1 MTNSWTDIKNTD
13 LVLIMGG
20 NAAEAHPCGFKW
32 VTEAMQHRKAKLIV
46 VDPRFTRSAAV
57 ADVYAPLRVGTDI
70 AFLGGVI
77 NHLLSTNK
85 IHLDYVKLNTDA
97 SFLTKPEYTFD
108 NGNFSGYDEAKR
120 SYNKASWGYQV
131 GPDGY
136 VKVDETLQDPLCV
149 FQQMKK
155 HYARYTPELV
165 SQITGT
171 PKDQFLKIAD
181 MLAATSTPDK
191 VMTICYALGW
201 TQHSVGSQNIRA
213 MAMIQLLLGNMGRPG
228 GGINALRGHANVQG
242 ITDMCAYSE
251 VLSGYL
257 SAPTDADV
265 DRATYLAARTGK
277 PLRPN
282 QMTFTQNF
290 PKWHTSL
297 MKAYFGNAAT
307 KDNDFG
313 YHWIPKRDTAY
324 DILAIFERMHQ
335 GKVNGFLVQGF
346 NPLAAVPNK
355 KKLSAGLAKLK
366 YLVVM
371 DPLETETSE
380 FWKNFGP
387 LNDVKPEE
395 IKTEVFRFPA
405 SCFAEET
412 GSFTNSSRVISW
424 KEKAVDPPGEA
435 KTDSEIM
442 ARLFVKLREMYAKD
456 GGTLPEPIQALSW
469 PYVVPAVPSSQELL
483 REISGRALADLYA
496 PPPAPPVPPYPQS
509 KQTAATQAA
518 EAPTAGAGDSKA
530 AAQAVGAGA
539 AAAMASRSPSAAVKP
554 GAATTTASTAPS
566 GAPARGP
573 AGPSGPPIVTTPTA
587 PPIVKAGEQLPG
599 FAVLRDDGTTAC
611 GNWIY
616 AGCWSQAGNLTARR
630 DTSDPTGLGVFPN
643 WGFSWPANRRI
654 LYNRASAD
662 KDGKPWDPTRRY
674 MAWNGTSW
682 AGGADVPDMRPD
694 AAPEQG
700 VGAFIMNPEGVARLH
715 AVGMNEGPF
724 PEHYEP
730 FETPVGVNL
739 MCPSNPKAV
748 SNPAARVYKGDLE
761 AFGKKEE
768 FPYAATTYRLTEH
781 LHYWT
786 KHARSNAIVQPAP
799 FVEIGEELAR
809 EKGIKQGDRV
819 KVRSNRG
826 EVIAACV
833 VTKRMKALDVNGKK
847 VHHVGIPIHWGFK
860 GVTQNGYLANAL
872 TPFVGDANSQTP
884 EFKAFLVNIEKA

>member
-57 ADVYAPLRVGTDI
+57 ADVYAPIRVGTDI
-70 AFLGGVI
+70 AFLAGVI
-77 NHLLSTNK
+77 NYMLSKDK
-85 IHLDYVKLNTDA
+85 IHLEYAKLNTDITFLVKDSY
-97 SFLTKPEYTFD
+97 SFE
-108 NGNFSGYDEAKR
+108 NGLFSGYNEGKR
-120 SYNKASWGYQV
+120 NYDKSSWGYQM
-131 GPDGY
+131 GADGF
-136 VKVDETLQDPLCV
+136 VKVDETLQDPNCV
-149 FQQMKK
+149 YQQMKR
-155 HYARYTPELV
+155 HFARYTPELV

-171 PKDQFLKIAD
+171 PQDKFLQIAE
-181 MLAATSTPDK
+181 MIAATSDPTK

-201 TQHSVGSQNIRA
+201 TQHTVGSQNIRT
-213 MAMIQLLLGNMGRPG
+213 MAMIQLLLGNVGRPG

-251 VLSGYL
+251 VLSGYQ
-257 SAPTDADV
+257 SSPTEADV
-265 DRATYLAARTGK
+265 DRETYLKTRTGK

-282 QMTFTQNF
+282 QMAFTQNF
-290 PKWHTSL
+290 PKWNTSL
-297 MKAYFGNAAT
+297 MKAYYGAAAT
-307 KDNDFG
+307 KENDFC
-313 YHWIPKRDTAY
+313 YDWLPKRDGAY
-324 DILAIFERMHQ
+324 DILATFERMHQ
-335 GKVNGFLVQGF
+335 GKINGFIVQGF

-371 DPLETETSE
+371 DPLETETGE

-387 LNDVKPEE
+387 LNDVNPKE
-395 IKTEVFRFPA
+395 IQTEVFRLPTA
-405 SCFAEET
+405 CFAEET

-435 KTDSEIM
+435 KVDSEIVST
-442 ARLFVKLREMYAKD
+442 LFMKLRAMYAKD
-456 GGTLPEPIQALSW
+456 GGTLPEPVAALAW
-469 PYVVPAVPSSQELL
+469 PYINANKPSPQEVL
-483 REISGRALADLYA
+483 REISGRALADVYA
-496 PPPAPPVPPYPQS
+496 PPPLPKLDASGKPIPVPP
-509 KQTAATQAA
+509 
-518 EAPTAGAGDSKA
+518 
-530 AAQAVGAGA
+530 
-539 AAAMASRSPSAAVKP
+539 
-554 GAATTTASTAPS
+554 
-566 GAPARGP
+566 
-573 AGPSGPPIVTTPTA
+573 PPPNA
-587 PPIVKAGEQLPG
+587 PPPQPAVKAGEQLPG
-599 FAVLRDDGTTAC
+599 FALLKDDGTTSC

-630 DTSDPTGLGVFPN
+630 DNSDPTGLGVYGN
-643 WGFSWPANRRI
+643 WGFAWPANRRI

-662 KDGKPWDPTRRY
+662 RNGKPWDPSRKY
-674 MAWNGTSW
+674 LAWNGTSW
-682 AGGADVPDMRPD
+682 AGGADIPDMRPD
-694 AAPEQG
+694 AAPDQN
-700 VGAFIMNPEGVARLH
+700 VGAFIMNPEGVARLY

-730 FETPVGVNL
+730 FEDPVGVNL

-748 SNPAARVYKGDLE
+748 SNPAARVYKGDME

-781 LHYWT
+781 LHFWT
-786 KHARSNAIVQPAP
+786 KHSRSNAIVQPAP
-799 FVEIGEELAR
+799 FVEIGEDLAK

-819 KVRSNRG
+819 KVKSNRG
-826 EVIAACV
+826 EVVAACV
-833 VTKRMKALDVNGKK
+833 VTKRMKGMTVNGKT

>member
-32 VTEAMQHRKAKLIV
+32 VTEAMQHRKAKLVV

-57 ADVYAPLRVGTDI
+57 ADYYAPIRVGTDI

-77 NHLLSTNK
+77 NYLLSNNK

-97 SFLTKPEYTFD
+97 TFLVKEGYAFD
-108 NGNFSGYDEAKR
+108 NGFFSGYNADRR
-120 SYNKASWGYQV
+120 SYDKATWGYQL
-131 GPDGY
+131 GADGF
-136 VKVDETLQDPLCV
+136 VKVDDTLQDPQCV

-165 SQITGT
+165 SKITGT
-171 PKDQFLKIAD
+171 PKDQFLKVCE
-181 MLAATSTPDK
+181 MLAATSAPDK

-201 TQHSVGSQNIRA
+201 TQHSHGSQNIRT

-228 GGINALRGHANVQG
+228 GGVNALRGHANVQG
-242 ITDMCAYSE
+242 ITDMCALPE
-251 VLSGYL
+251 NLSGYMN
-257 SAPTDADV
+257 APTDAD
-265 DRATYLAARTGK
+265 DTRAKYLEVRTGK

-282 QMTFTQNF
+282 QMAFTQNF

-297 MKAYFGNAAT
+297 MKAYYGNAAT
-307 KDNDFG
+307 KDNDFA
-313 YHWIPKRDTAY
+313 YDWLPKRDGAY
-324 DILAIFERMHQ
+324 DVLAMFERMHQ
-335 GKVNGFLVQGF
+335 GKMNGFICQGF

-366 YLVVM
+366 YLVVL

-395 IKTEVFRFPA
+395 IKTEVFRLPTA
-405 SCFAEET
+405 CFAEET
-412 GSFTNSSRVISW
+412 GTFTNSSRVISW

-435 KTDSEIM
+435 KPDSEIV
-442 ARLFVKLREMYAKD
+442 ARLFMKLRAMYAKD
-456 GGTLPEPIQALSW
+456 GGTLPEPVAALSW
-469 PYVVPAVPSSQELL
+469 PYLNGNVPQPGEVL
-483 REISGRALADLYA
+483 REISGRALEDVLA
-496 PPPAPPVPPYPQS
+496 PVDPKNPKEPPKVLVKKGDQVPS
-509 KQTAATQAA
+509 
-518 EAPTAGAGDSKA
+518 
-530 AAQAVGAGA
+530 
-539 AAAMASRSPSAAVKP
+539 
-554 GAATTTASTAPS
+554 
-566 GAPARGP
+566 
-573 AGPSGPPIVTTPTA
+573 
-587 PPIVKAGEQLPG
+587 
-599 FAVLRDDGTTAC
+599 FAFLRDDGSTSC

-616 AGCWSQAGNLTARR
+616 SGCWGPAGNLTARR

-643 WGFSWPANRRI
+643 WGYAWPVNRRI

-662 KDGKPWDPTRRY
+662 ANGKPWDPSRKY
-674 MAWNGTSW
+674 LAWNGSSW

-700 VGAFIMNPEGVARLH
+700 VGAFIMNPEGVARLY
-715 AVGMNEGPF
+715 AVGMAEGPF

-739 MCPSNPKAV
+739 MCPTNPKAV

-781 LHYWT
+781 LHFWT
-786 KHARSNAIVQPAP
+786 KHSRSNAIVQPAP
-799 FVEIGEELAR
+799 FVEIGEELAK

-826 EVIAACV
+826 EVVAACV
-833 VTKRMKALDVNGKK
+833 VTKRMKAMDVNGKK

-884 EFKAFLVNIEKA
+884 EYKAFLVNIEKA

>member
-32 VTEAMQHRKAKLIV
+32 VTEAMQIRKAKLIV

-57 ADVYAPLRVGTDI
+57 ADVYAPIRVGTDI
-70 AFLGGVI
+70 AFLAGVI
-77 NHLLSTNK
+77 NYLLSNNK
-85 IHLDYVKLNTDA
+85 IHLDYVKMNTDV
-97 SFLTKPEYTFD
+97 SFLVKADYKFD
-108 NGNFSGYDEAKR
+108 NGFFSGYDESKR
-120 SYNKASWGYQV
+120 SYNKASWGYQI
-131 GPDGY
+131 GDDGF

-149 FQQMKK
+149 YQQMKA
-155 HYARYTPELV
+155 HFSRYTPELV
-165 SQITGT
+165 SKITGT
-171 PKDQFLKIAD
+171 PKDQFLKIAQ
-181 MLAATSTPDK
+181 MLGETSAPDK

-201 TQHSVGSQNIRA
+201 TQHSVGSQNIRT

-228 GGINALRGHANVQG
+228 GGVNALRGHANVQG

-257 SAPTDADV
+257 SSPTDADV
-265 DRATYLAARTGK
+265 DRDTYLKARTGK

-282 QMTFTQNF
+282 QMAFTQNF

-297 MKAYFGNAAT
+297 MKAYYGDKAT
-307 KDNDFG
+307 AENNFAYD
-313 YHWIPKRDTAY
+313 WMPKRDTAY

-335 GKVNGFLVQGF
+335 GKVNGFIVQGF

-355 KKLSAGLAKLK
+355 KKLSAALAKLK
-366 YLVVM
+366 YLVVI

-387 LNDVKPEE
+387 LNDADPSK
-395 IKTEVFRFPA
+395 IATEVIRLPA
-405 SCFAEET
+405 TCFAEEAGT
-412 GSFTNSSRVISW
+412 FTNSSRVINW
-424 KEKAVDPPGEA
+424 KERAVEPPGEA
-435 KTDSEIM
+435 KVDSEIF
-442 ARLFVKLREMYAKD
+442 ARLFVKLKGMYAKD
-456 GGTLPEPIQALSW
+456 GGTLPEPIAALAW
-469 PYVVPAVPSSQELL
+469 PYIIANVPNAGEVL
-483 REISGRALADLYA
+483 REINGKALADVFALPVAGAVVDPKA
-496 PPPAPPVPPYPQS
+496 PPAAPPVPL
-509 KQTAATQAA
+509 
-518 EAPTAGAGDSKA
+518 
-530 AAQAVGAGA
+530 
-539 AAAMASRSPSAAVKP
+539 
-554 GAATTTASTAPS
+554 
-566 GAPARGP
+566 
-573 AGPSGPPIVTTPTA
+573 
-587 PPIVKAGEQLPG
+587 VKAGDQVPG
-599 FAVLRDDGTTAC
+599 FAVLRDDGSTSC

-616 AGCWSQAGNLTARR
+616 AGCWGPTGNLTARR
-630 DTSDPTGLGVFPN
+630 DTSDPTGLGVFQN
-643 WGFSWPANRRI
+643 WGYSWPANRRI

-662 KDGKPWDPTRRY
+662 KDGKPWDPSRKY
-674 MAWNGTSW
+674 LAWNGKSW

-700 VGAFIMNPEGVARLH
+700 VGAFIMNPEGVARFH

-739 MCPSNPKAV
+739 MCPTNPKAV

-781 LHYWT
+781 MHFWT
-786 KHARSNAIVQPAP
+786 KHARSSAIVQPAP
-799 FVEIGEELAR
+799 FVEIGEELAK
-809 EKGIKQGDRV
+809 EKGIKQGDKV

-826 EVIAACV
+826 EVVAACV
-833 VTKRMKALDVNGKK
+833 VTKRMKGLDVNGKR

-884 EFKAFLVNIEKA
+884 EFKAFLVNIEKV

>member
-32 VTEAMQHRKAKLIV
+32 VTEAMQHRKAKLVV

-57 ADVYAPLRVGTDI
+57 ADYYAPIRVGTDI

-77 NHLLSTNK
+77 NYLLSNNK

-97 SFLTKPEYTFD
+97 TFLVKEGYAFD
-108 NGNFSGYDEAKR
+108 NGFFSGYNADKR
-120 SYNKASWGYQV
+120 SYDKASWGYQL
-131 GPDGY
+131 GADGF
-136 VKVDETLQDPLCV
+136 VKVDDTLQDPQCV

-171 PKDQFLKIAD
+171 PKDKFLKVCE
-181 MLAATSTPDK
+181 MLAGTSVPDK

-201 TQHSVGSQNIRA
+201 TQHSHGSQNIRT

-228 GGINALRGHANVQG
+228 GGVNALRGHANVQG
-242 ITDMCAYSE
+242 ITDMCALPE
-251 VLSGYL
+251 NLSGYMN
-257 SAPTDADV
+257 APTDAD
-265 DRATYLAARTGK
+265 DTRAKYLEVRTGK

-282 QMTFTQNF
+282 QMAFTQNF

-297 MKAYFGNAAT
+297 MKAYYGNAAT
-307 KDNDFG
+307 KDNDFA
-313 YHWIPKRDTAY
+313 YDWLPKRDGAY
-324 DILAIFERMHQ
+324 DVLAMFERMHQ
-335 GKVNGFLVQGF
+335 GKMNGFICQGF

-366 YLVVM
+366 YLVVL

-395 IKTEVFRFPA
+395 IKTEVFRLPTA
-405 SCFAEET
+405 CFAEET
-412 GSFTNSSRVISW
+412 GTFTNSSRVISW

-435 KTDSEIM
+435 KPDSEIV
-442 ARLFVKLREMYAKD
+442 ARLFMKLRAMYAKD
-456 GGTLPEPIQALSW
+456 GGTLPEPVAALSW
-469 PYVVPAVPSSQELL
+469 PYLNGNVPQPGEVL
-483 REISGRALADLYA
+483 REISGRALEDVLA
-496 PPPAPPVPPYPQS
+496 PVDPKNPKEPPKVLVKKGDQVPS
-509 KQTAATQAA
+509 
-518 EAPTAGAGDSKA
+518 
-530 AAQAVGAGA
+530 
-539 AAAMASRSPSAAVKP
+539 
-554 GAATTTASTAPS
+554 
-566 GAPARGP
+566 
-573 AGPSGPPIVTTPTA
+573 
-587 PPIVKAGEQLPG
+587 
-599 FAVLRDDGTTAC
+599 FAFLRDDGTTSC

-616 AGCWSQAGNLTARR
+616 SGCWGPAGNLTARR

-643 WGFSWPANRRI
+643 WGYAWPVNRRI

-662 KDGKPWDPTRRY
+662 ANGKPWDPSRKY
-674 MAWNGTSW
+674 LAWNGSSW

-700 VGAFIMNPEGVARLH
+700 VGAFIMNPEGVARLY
-715 AVGMNEGPF
+715 AVGMAEGPF

-739 MCPSNPKAV
+739 MCPTNPKAV

-781 LHYWT
+781 LHFWT
-786 KHARSNAIVQPAP
+786 KHSRSNAIVQPAP
-799 FVEIGEELAR
+799 FVEIGEELAK

-826 EVIAACV
+826 EVVAACV
-833 VTKRMKALDVNGKK
+833 VTKRMKAMDVNGKK

-884 EFKAFLVNIEKA
+884 EYKAFLVNIEKA

>member
-13 LVLIMGG
+13 LVLVMGG

-46 VDPRFTRSAAV
+46 VDPRFTRTAAV
-57 ADVYAPLRVGTDI
+57 ADYYAPIRVGTDI
-70 AFLGGVI
+70 AFLAGVI
-77 NHLLSTNK
+77 NHLLSSDK

-97 SFLTKPEYTFD
+97 SFLVKDGYSFD
-108 NGNFSGYDEAKR
+108 NGFFSGYNEAKR
-120 SYNKASWGYQV
+120 SYDKASWGYQM
-131 GPDGY
+131 GEDGF
-136 VKVDETLQDPLCV
+136 VKVDDSLQNPQCV

-165 SQITGT
+165 SKITGT
-171 PKDQFLKIAD
+171 PQVQFLKVCE
-181 MLAATSTPDK
+181 MMAATAATDK

-201 TQHSVGSQNIRA
+201 TQHSVGSQNIRT

-251 VLSGYL
+251 VLSGYQ

-265 DRATYLAARTGK
+265 DRATFLAARTGK
-277 PLRPN
+277 PLRPG
-282 QMTFTQNF
+282 QMAFTQNF
-290 PKWHTSL
+290 AKWNTSL
-297 MKAYFGNAAT
+297 MKAYYGAAAT
-307 KDNDFG
+307 KDNDFA
-313 YHWIPKRDTAY
+313 YDWLPKRDTGY
-324 DILAIFERMHQ
+324 DILAMFERMHQ
-335 GKVNGFLVQGF
+335 GKMNGFLCQGF

-355 KKLSAGLAKLK
+355 KKLSQALAKLK
-366 YLVVM
+366 FLVVM
-371 DPLETETSE
+371 DPLETETGE

-387 LNDVKPEE
+387 LNDVDPTK
-395 IKTEVFRFPA
+395 IATEVFRFPA
-405 SCFAEET
+405 TCFAEEAGT
-412 GSFTNSSRVISW
+412 FTNSSRVIAW

-442 ARLFVKLREMYAKD
+442 SRLFVKLRGLYAKD
-456 GGTLPEPIQALSW
+456 GGALPEPIAALSW
-469 PYVVPAVPSSQELL
+469 PYINANSPSPAEVL
-483 REISGRALADLYA
+483 REINGKALADVFALPAAA
-496 PPPAPPVPPYPQS
+496 PAAAVAGALPAVAAAPT
-509 KQTAATQAA
+509 TAAAPA
-518 EAPTAGAGDSKA
+518 VAPT
-530 AAQAVGAGA
+530 
-539 AAAMASRSPSAAVKP
+539 PL
-554 GAATTTASTAPS
+554 
-566 GAPARGP
+566 
-573 AGPSGPPIVTTPTA
+573 
-587 PPIVKAGEQLPG
+587 VKAGEQLPG
-599 FAVLRDDGTTAC
+599 FALLRDDGSTSC

-616 AGCWSQAGNLTARR
+616 CGSWSQAGNLTARR
-630 DTSDPTGLGVFPN
+630 DNSDPSGLGVYAN
-643 WGFSWPANRRI
+643 WGFAWPANRRI

-662 KDGKPWDPTRRY
+662 AAGKPWDPSRKY
-674 MAWNGTSW
+674 LAWSGSSW

-700 VGAFIMNPEGVARLH
+700 VGAFIMNPEGVARLY
-715 AVGMNEGPF
+715 AVGLAEGPF

-781 LHYWT
+781 FHYWT
-786 KHARSNAIVQPAP
+786 KHSRSNAITQPAP
-799 FVEIGEELAR
+799 FVEIGEELAK
-809 EKGIKQGDRV
+809 EKGIKQGDMV

-826 EVIAACV
+826 EVLAACV
-833 VTKRMKALDVNGKK
+833 VTKRMKGLDVNGKR

-884 EFKAFLVNIEKA
+884 EFKAFLVNIEKVA

>member
-32 VTEAMQHRKAKLIV
+32 VTEAMQHRKAKLVV

-57 ADVYAPLRVGTDI
+57 ADYYAPIRVGTDI

-77 NHLLSTNK
+77 NYLLSNNK

-97 SFLTKPEYTFD
+97 AFLVKEGYAFD
-108 NGNFSGYDEAKR
+108 NGFFSGYNADRR
-120 SYNKASWGYQV
+120 SYDKATWGYQL
-131 GPDGY
+131 GADGF
-136 VKVDETLQDPLCV
+136 VKVDDTLQDPQCV

-165 SQITGT
+165 SKITGT
-171 PKDQFLKIAD
+171 PKDQFLKVCE
-181 MLAATSTPDK
+181 MLAATSAPDK

-201 TQHSVGSQNIRA
+201 TQHSHGSQNIRT

-228 GGINALRGHANVQG
+228 GGVNALRGHANVQG
-242 ITDMCAYSE
+242 ITDMCALPE
-251 VLSGYL
+251 NLSGYMN
-257 SAPTDADV
+257 APTDAD
-265 DRATYLAARTGK
+265 DTRAKYLEVRTGK

-282 QMTFTQNF
+282 QMAFTQNF

-297 MKAYFGNAAT
+297 MKAYYGNAAT
-307 KDNDFG
+307 KDNDFA
-313 YHWIPKRDTAY
+313 YDWLPKRDGAY
-324 DILAIFERMHQ
+324 DVLAMFERMHQ
-335 GKVNGFLVQGF
+335 GKMNGFICQGF

-395 IKTEVFRFPA
+395 IKTEVFRLPTA
-405 SCFAEET
+405 CFAEET
-412 GSFTNSSRVISW
+412 GTFTNSSRVISW

-435 KTDSEIM
+435 KPDSEIV
-442 ARLFVKLREMYAKD
+442 ARLFMKLRAMYAKD
-456 GGTLPEPIQALSW
+456 GGTLPEPVAALSW
-469 PYVVPAVPSSQELL
+469 PYLNGNVPQPGEVL
-483 REISGRALADLYA
+483 REISGRALEDVLA
-496 PPPAPPVPPYPQS
+496 PVDPKNPKEPPKVLVKKGDQVPS
-509 KQTAATQAA
+509 
-518 EAPTAGAGDSKA
+518 
-530 AAQAVGAGA
+530 
-539 AAAMASRSPSAAVKP
+539 
-554 GAATTTASTAPS
+554 
-566 GAPARGP
+566 
-573 AGPSGPPIVTTPTA
+573 
-587 PPIVKAGEQLPG
+587 
-599 FAVLRDDGTTAC
+599 FAFLRDDGTTSC

-616 AGCWSQAGNLTARR
+616 SGCWGPAGNLTARR

-643 WGFSWPANRRI
+643 WGYAWPVNRRI

-662 KDGKPWDPTRRY
+662 ANGKPWDPSRKY
-674 MAWNGTSW
+674 LAWNGSSW

-700 VGAFIMNPEGVARLH
+700 VGAFIMNPEGVARLY
-715 AVGMNEGPF
+715 AVGMAEGPF

-739 MCPSNPKAV
+739 MCPTNPKAV

-781 LHYWT
+781 LHFWT
-786 KHARSNAIVQPAP
+786 KHSRSNAIVQPAP
-799 FVEIGEELAR
+799 FVEIGEELAK

-826 EVIAACV
+826 EVVAACV

-847 VHHVGIPIHWGFK
+847 THHVGIPIHWGFK

-884 EFKAFLVNIEKA
+884 EYKAFLVNIEKA